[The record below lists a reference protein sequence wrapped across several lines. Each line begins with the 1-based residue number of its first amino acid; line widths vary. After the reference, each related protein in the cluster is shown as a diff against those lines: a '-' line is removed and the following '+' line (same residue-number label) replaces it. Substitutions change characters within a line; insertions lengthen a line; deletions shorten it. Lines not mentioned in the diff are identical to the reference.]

1 MNGIFVRG
9 FVYRQGMGLV
19 FEAVGAMLNSVRE
32 GKKNGRITHLQVFLL
47 PYLVSCDTFYN
58 GLIIHHQ
65 FLNTST
71 KGRHYFAGE
80 SGCRKMVV
88 REIRIFL
95 VVKLT
100 GHLLVLPLL
109 LYG

>member
-1 MNGIFVRG
+1 MFYSIWKG
-9 FVYRQGMGLV
+9 
-19 FEAVGAMLNSVRE
+19 E
-32 GKKNGRITHLQVFLL
+32 KNGRITHLQVFLL
-47 PYLVSCDTFYN
+47 PCLVRSNPLYN

-65 FLNTST
+65 FLNTSA
-71 KGRHYFAGE
+71 KGRHNFARE

-88 REIRIFL
+88 WEIRVFL

-109 LYG
+109 LNG